1 MQASERAEKILAGDL
16 RTAARLIRDI
26 DDGMAGAREVL
37 KLLYPH
43 VSRAELWGV
52 TGSPGVGKS
61 TLTDALITSLRAEG
75 KSVGVVA
82 VDPTSPFSGGAIL
95 GDRVRMQRHATD
107 EGVFIRSLATRG
119 HFGGL
124 TASTRAV
131 VMVMAAMGKDVVII
145 ETVGV
150 GQDEVD
156 IVRAADTTLVVT
168 VPGLGDDVQAL
179 KAGILEV
186 GDVFVVNKADR
197 EGAASTAMQLESML
211 EMERGKERYQGW
223 SPPVVQTA
231 AADGRGLEE
240 LRQAIATHRDHLAAD
255 GGARL
260 LARRRERASMEVM
273 DILKAQAL
281 ALLGRRLG
289 GSGRLEEAA
298 PAMARG
304 ETDPYTVSEEI
315 MAAVFGEPGGAAP

>member
-1 MQASERAEKILAGDL
+1 
-16 RTAARLIRDI
+16 
-26 DDGMAGAREVL
+26 
-37 KLLYPH
+37 
-43 VSRAELWGV
+43 
-52 TGSPGVGKS
+52 VGKS
-61 TLTDALITSLRAEG
+61 TLTDALIASLRAEG
-75 KSVGVVA
+75 RSVGVVA

-107 EGVFIRSLATRG
+107 EEVFIRSLATRG

-197 EGAASTAMQLESML
+197 EGAASTALQLEAML
-211 EMERGKERYQGW
+211 EMEGGKERYEGW

-231 AADGRGLEE
+231 AAAGQGLDE
-240 LRQAIATHRDHLAAD
+240 LRAAIAGHRGHLEAD
-255 GGARL
+255 GGRRL
-260 LARRRERASMEVM
+260 AARRRERASIEVM
-273 DILKAQAL
+273 DIVKAQAL
-281 ALLGRRLG
+281 ALLGRRLED
-289 GSGRLEEAA
+289 SGRLERAA

-315 MAAVFGEPGGAAP
+315 MAAVFGE